1 MIIKYRKLKLFS
13 VCGVRIKKM
22 FSGWCTTQNKH

>member
-13 VCGVRIKKM
+13 VCVVTHTADTCGDL
-22 FSGWCTTQNKH
+22 